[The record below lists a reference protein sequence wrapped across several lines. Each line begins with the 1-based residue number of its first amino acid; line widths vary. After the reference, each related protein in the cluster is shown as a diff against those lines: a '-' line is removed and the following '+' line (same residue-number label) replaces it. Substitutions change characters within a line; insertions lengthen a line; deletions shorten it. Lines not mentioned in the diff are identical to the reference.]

1 MFNSRLTDVP
11 KGNDSNQH
19 VFVDFLHILNIS
31 LILWQIIQKKKE
43 KRIIQKIIF
52 LESTKENPF
61 SNGAKE
67 DPITEVP
74 KENLKKNHINEDP
87 KEDPIN
93 RKGC

>member
-1 MFNSRLTDVP
+1 MFNSRLIDAQ

-19 VFVDFLHILNIS
+19 VFVDFLQVLNIS
-31 LILWQIIQKKKE
+31 LILWWIIQKKK

-52 LESTKENPF
+52 LESTKENPI

-67 DPITEVP
+67 DPIIEVP

-93 RKGC
+93 RSSC

>member
-1 MFNSRLTDVP
+1 MHKRVMTVISTFLLISCKFLTYHWFF
-11 KGNDSNQH
+11 GG
-19 VFVDFLHILNIS
+19 LY
-31 LILWQIIQKKKE
+31 KKKK

-52 LESTKENPF
+52 LESTKENPI

-67 DPITEVP
+67 DPIIEVP

-93 RKGC
+93 RSSC